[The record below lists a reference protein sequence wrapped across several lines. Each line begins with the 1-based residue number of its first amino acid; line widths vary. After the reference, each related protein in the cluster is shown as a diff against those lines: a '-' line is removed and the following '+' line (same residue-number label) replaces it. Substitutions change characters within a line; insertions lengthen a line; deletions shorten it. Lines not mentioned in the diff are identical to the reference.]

1 MYLDRFTETFVGYA
15 RWLGSELTHP
25 HVGNWVLWLL
35 GLSVAVYAWELLLP
49 WRRNQ
54 PRIRKDFWLDAFY
67 MAFNVFLFNLIGYAA
82 VSDVVV
88 HGFQDLLRSWFGVEN
103 LVAIRVG
110 ALPVVAQL
118 AILFVVRD
126 FVQWNVHRVLHRV
139 PILWEFHKVHHSVEQ
154 MGFAAH
160 LRFHWMETIVYRT
173 LEYLPLA
180 LIGFGIDDFLAVHL
194 IALAIG
200 HLNHANIRLPIGPLR
215 YLVNSPQMHIWH
227 HARDLPADRPV
238 GVNFGLS
245 LSIWDWLFR
254 TAYWPRDGRD
264 IRLGFDDLERFPSTF
279 VGQALYPALRRRPAV
294 EPGPGNG

>member
-1 MYLDRFTETFVGYA
+1 MYVERFTDTFTGYA

-25 HVGNWVLWLL
+25 HARNWVVWLV
-35 GLSVAVYAWELLLP
+35 GLSLVVYAWELLRP
-49 WRRNQ
+49 WRRDQ

-67 MAFNVFLFNLIGYAA
+67 MAFNLFLFNLIGYAA
-82 VSDVVV
+82 LSNVVV
-88 HGFQDLLRSWFGVEN
+88 HGFQDLLRSSFGVEN
-103 LVAIRVG
+103 LVAIRVE
-110 ALPVVAQL
+110 ALPVLAQL
-118 AILFVVRD
+118 ALLFVIRD
-126 FVQWNVHRVLHRV
+126 FVQWNVHRLLHRV
-139 PILWEFHKVHHSVEQ
+139 PLLWEFHKVHHSVEQ

-160 LRFHWMETIVYRT
+160 LRFHWMETVVYRT

-194 IALAIG
+194 VALAIG

-215 YLVNSPQMHIWH
+215 YLFNSPQMHIWH
-227 HARDLPADRPV
+227 HARDLPADRAT

-254 TAYWPRDGRD
+254 TVYWPGDGRD
-264 IRLGFDDLERFPSTF
+264 IPLGFDRLEEFPSTF
-279 VGQALYPALRRRPAV
+279 AGQALYPLTARTRAV